1 MSVVHNTGPCGAARG
16 GYPTYRKKKTWYVR
30 LSPELACVGVITLWC
45 CALCVLC
52 IGHGWL
58 TWWLAM
64 VCVWQVLRQ
73 REGVDVKRDAVLY
86 PPGWALEDLASDND
100 VIPAEFLSK
109 QPSSPIPSISA

>member
-1 MSVVHNTGPCGAARG
+1 
-16 GYPTYRKKKTWYVR
+16 
-30 LSPELACVGVITLWC
+30 
-45 CALCVLC
+45 
-52 IGHGWL
+52 
-58 TWWLAM
+58 M

>member
-1 MSVVHNTGPCGAARG
+1 
-16 GYPTYRKKKTWYVR
+16 
-30 LSPELACVGVITLWC
+30 
-45 CALCVLC
+45 
-52 IGHGWL
+52 
-58 TWWLAM
+58 M

-109 QPSSPIPSISA
+109 QPSSPIPSISARCMALESAVWNVSNAS